1 MLDYLQDIFY
11 QHLCPPARFY
21 LVISI
26 FAYFFMFFQ
35 NIGNDQIFC
44 LGELGCYS
52 ENSIYILLFKAIY
65 IIFWTWLLNIIC
77 RGGGTLFSW
86 LLVLLPF
93 ILFFILVALM
103 LFK

>member
-1 MLDYLQDIFY
+1 MLDYLKEKY
-11 QHLCPPARFY
+11 YKLCAPAKFY
-21 LVISI
+21 LVVSV
-26 FAYFFMFFQ
+26 FAYLIMYFQ
-35 NIGNDQIFC
+35 NMRNDQIFC

-52 ENSIYILLFKAIY
+52 ENSIYILLFKAVY
-65 IIFWTWLLNIIC
+65 IIFWTWFLNIIC

>member
-1 MLDYLQDIFY
+1 MLDYLKDTYIK
-11 QHLCPPARFY
+11 LCALAKFY
-21 LVISI
+21 LVFSI

-52 ENSIYILLFKAIY
+52 ENSIYILLFKAVY
-65 IIFWTWLLNIIC
+65 IVFWTWLLNIIC

>member
-1 MLDYLQDIFY
+1 MLDYLKDTYIK
-11 QHLCPPARFY
+11 LCAPAKFY
-21 LVISI
+21 LVFSI

-52 ENSIYILLFKAIY
+52 ENSIYILLFKAVY
-65 IIFWTWLLNIIC
+65 ILFWTWLLNIIC